1 MLENVVIDPRTGEP
15 DYSDIRYTENTRAA
29 YPIDF
34 IANAVIPGVGG
45 HPKNVLFL
53 AADAFGVLPPIAK
66 LSPEQAMYHFL
77 SGYTAK
83 LAGTEAGLGSEP
95 VPEFSACFGSPFL
108 PLAPKVYAEMLG
120 RRLRQ
125 HDAQCWLVNTGWT
138 GGAFGVGQR
147 MSLKHT
153 RAMVHAALDGRLA
166 KAEFVTEDAFGLSI
180 PTSCP
185 DVPGELL
192 HPRNAWADKE
202 AYDKQARLLAMKFE
216 ENFRKFDA
224 PENVRAAGP
233 KPRK

>member
-1 MLENVVIDPRTGEP
+1 
-15 DYSDIRYTENTRAA
+15 
-29 YPIDF
+29 
-34 IANAVIPGVGG
+34 
-45 HPKNVLFL
+45 
-53 AADAFGVLPPIAK
+53 
-66 LSPEQAMYHFL
+66 
-77 SGYTAK
+77 
-83 LAGTEAGLGSEP
+83 
-95 VPEFSACFGSPFL
+95 
-108 PLAPKVYAEMLG
+108 MLG

-147 MSLKHT
+147 MSLRHT

-202 AYDKQARLLAMKFE
+202 AYDKQARLLATKFE

-224 PENVRAAGP
+224 PENVRAGWSESRASS
-233 KPRK
+233 